1 MKKEKCEICN
11 MPTGRAGRADDS
23 IICEK
28 CDKIICKD
36 CIGKEHEFGVV
47 VCTECLKETKSNM
60 RTKKE
65 IKNELERVRKE
76 KEFATGDER
85 ISLASRYWTLRWVL
99 SEEESN
105 EENKTT
111 KIKP

>member
-1 MKKEKCEICN
+1 
-11 MPTGRAGRADDS
+11 
-23 IICEK
+23 
-28 CDKIICKD
+28 
-36 CIGKEHEFGVV
+36 
-47 VCTECLKETKSNM
+47 M

-65 IKNELERVRKE
+65 IENELERVRKE